1 MAKPRKWFFPAGMI
15 EESEADEFRWWTI
28 GANGSGE
35 YLLNS
40 GPLLI
45 HDGIGYLMEDG
56 FEPIQSKRDSG
67 SYWYRSL
74 PRFDRCHVFTRE
86 RQLSCTDGDTT
97 WFCQHGHWRPSLE
110 ELVNICPDAASEFQ
124 HNGILDYNPL
134 PMVYDVAQ
142 ERESLESILEEAISI
157 AVLTH
162 KGQTDKAG
170 QPYILHPIRVMM
182 RLNTLEERIVAILHD
197 VIEDGPEGVGSDVRA
212 LLPPRLLAA
221 LLAVTKREREYGA
234 EGYTR
239 FIERA
244 IRDPLAR
251 RVKIADLEDNL
262 DVTRLDSVTA
272 KDMERVNR
280 YLESLKRLKDV
291 EKGYQGEGSEVCP

>member
-1 MAKPRKWFFPAGMI
+1 MI
-15 EESEADEFRWWTI
+15 EETETKEFRWWTI

-35 YLLNS
+35 YFLNS

-56 FEPIQSKRDSG
+56 FEPILSKRDSG

-86 RQLSCTDGDTT
+86 RQLSCMDGHTT

-110 ELVNICPDAASEFQ
+110 ELVNICPDAASEFR

-134 PMVYDVAQ
+134 PLVYDVAQ
-142 ERESLESILEEAISI
+142 ERECLESILEEAISI

-170 QPYILHPIRVMM
+170 QPYILHPLRVMM
-182 RLNTLEERIVAILHD
+182 RLHTTEERIVAILHD
-197 VIEDGPEGVGSDVRA
+197 VI
-212 LLPPRLLAA
+212 
-221 LLAVTKREREYGA
+221 
-234 EGYTR
+234 
-239 FIERA
+239 
-244 IRDPLAR
+244 
-251 RVKIADLEDNL
+251 
-262 DVTRLDSVTA
+262 
-272 KDMERVNR
+272 
-280 YLESLKRLKDV
+280 
-291 EKGYQGEGSEVCP
+291 